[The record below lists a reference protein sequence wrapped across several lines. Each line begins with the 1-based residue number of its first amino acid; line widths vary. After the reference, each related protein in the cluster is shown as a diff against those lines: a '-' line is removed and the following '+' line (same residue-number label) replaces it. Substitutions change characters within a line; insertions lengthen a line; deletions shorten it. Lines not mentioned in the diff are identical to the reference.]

1 MSFSTVFQSYQY
13 DERVI
18 MKGCVHLNPVYDSK
32 KNLPPGI
39 DHARDR
45 LICRPAIY
53 PLSYRYMY
61 DIARLKSTL
70 EYTS

>member
-1 MSFSTVFQSYQY
+1 
-13 DERVI
+13 